1 VLISPSPLIFV
12 ESQQYEIKTVDRFK
26 AKVEV
31 DNDGCH
37 LWTGCLDKNGYGFFN
52 MGRPKRLRR
61 AHRISYL
68 LFVGPVPAG
77 YDVEHRCHTDDETC
91 DGTDCKR
98 RRCVNPE
105 HLEALTHSDNVLRGR
120 SFSAREAQQTHCL
133 RNHPLS
139 GPGSDV
145 YLMPRGGRQCR
156 YCKRMSFEEKAAFD
170 LQLSNV
176 RPYVEG
182 GDPR

>member
-61 AHRISYL
+61 AQARQGRNRL
-68 LFVGPVPAG
+68 LQVPVLPVLAPNQPAAAP
-77 YDVEHRCHTDDETC
+77 HQ
-91 DGTDCKR
+91 
-98 RRCVNPE
+98 
-105 HLEALTHSDNVLRGR
+105 LIIR
-120 SFSAREAQQTHCL
+120 S
-133 RNHPLS
+133 
-139 GPGSDV
+139 
-145 YLMPRGGRQCR
+145 
-156 YCKRMSFEEKAAFD
+156 
-170 LQLSNV
+170 
-176 RPYVEG
+176 
-182 GDPR
+182 